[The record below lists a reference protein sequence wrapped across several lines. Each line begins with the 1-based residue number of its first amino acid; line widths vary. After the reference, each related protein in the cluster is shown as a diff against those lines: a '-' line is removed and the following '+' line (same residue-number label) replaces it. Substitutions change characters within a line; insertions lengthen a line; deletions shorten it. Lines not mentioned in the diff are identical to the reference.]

1 MSVKRVFVASF
12 VLNEDIEQKT
22 PFRSNIKLAVELAS
36 EFQCEKRKKT
46 TNSTETIAIGYVFFL
61 HIWFSS
67 CIAYFHCCVDCWL
80 LFLLIRLI

>member
-46 TNSTETIAIGYVFFL
+46 TNSTETIAIGYVFF
-61 HIWFSS
+61 
-67 CIAYFHCCVDCWL
+67 CIYGSVHV
-80 LFLLIRLI
+80 